1 MSRVLDEFNRIADAK
16 ESIKNAIINAG
27 VDVPNNVKIDAYAP
41 YVESITGGSGTNG
54 DLIVLNLRSS
64 GNITLPASIHAIG
77 EYCFSDHDYLTSV
90 NAPGLTSIG
99 NYAFKGCSSLTSIT
113 DTSKLTIIPVN
124 AFQACSSLEHI
135 DLSNVEVIG
144 DSAFAGCTSLS
155 FDQPLTKLTSIV
167 ISAFSNCKSFTTV
180 DFFPSVKTIS
190 GRHNFGGCSNM
201 QTITLPSIEE
211 IDSTYMF
218 NNCTA
223 LTTVDLGPNLRKF
236 YGARAFDG
244 CDSLQ
249 TFICRATTPPTLTY
263 VTFPSAVTIYVPAGS
278 VDAYKTATGWYSYA
292 SQIQA
297 IQS

>member
-16 ESIKNAIINAG
+16 ESIKSAIIDKG

-41 YVESITGGSGTNG
+41 YVESITAGSGTNG
-54 DLIVLNLRSS
+54 DLIVLNRGTS
-64 GNITLPASIHAIG
+64 GNITLPESIHTIG
-77 EYCFSDHDYLTSV
+77 EHCFRDHRALTSV
-90 NAPGLTSIG
+90 DAHGLTSIG
-99 NYAFKGCSSLTSIT
+99 IYSFFECRNLTSIT
-113 DTSKLTIIPVN
+113 DTSKLTIIPQG
-124 AFQACSSLEHI
+124 AFYNCFSLTHI

-144 DSAFAGCTSLS
+144 DLAFYNCNSLS
-155 FDQPLTKLTSIV
+155 FDQPLTKLISIGQL
-167 ISAFSNCKSFTTV
+167 SFWLCRAFTIV

-190 GRHNFGGCSNM
+190 GGQSFLGCSNM

-211 IDSTYMF
+211 ITGISVF
-218 NNCTA
+218 QSCTS

-244 CDSLQ
+244 CNRLQ
-249 TFICRATTPPTLTY
+249 TFICRATTPPTLTN
-263 VTFPSAVTIYVPAGS
+263 VTFTSSVTIYVPAGS
-278 VDAYKTATGWYSYA
+278 VDAYKTATGWSTYA